1 MRSDTF
7 RSWLMVRGCKFESHE
22 QHGRSQGHPE
32 VTVRREE
39 RTARLPLGG
48 AHEDMDPRVVQ
59 RVCDQLGLDPSG
71 LPGPAS
77 RV

>member
-7 RSWLMVRGCKFESHE
+7 RNWLAERGCQFESHE
-22 QHGRSQGHPE
+22 QHGRSRGHPE

-48 AHEDMDPRVVQ
+48 AHEDMDPRVIQ
-59 RVCDQLGLDPSG
+59 RVCDQLGLDASG